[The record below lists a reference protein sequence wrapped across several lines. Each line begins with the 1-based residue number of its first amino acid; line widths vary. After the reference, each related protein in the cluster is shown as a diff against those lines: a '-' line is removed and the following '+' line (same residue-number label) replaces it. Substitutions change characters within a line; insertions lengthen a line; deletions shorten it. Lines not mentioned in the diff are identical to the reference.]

1 MEMGVGSEGW
11 KVGQWSEPVVA
22 YSVVAYSVVAYR
34 EYREL
39 GERLRA
45 QGAL

>member
-22 YSVVAYSVVAYR
+22 YSVVAYR
-34 EYREL
+34 EYREP